1 MERIRQLGLV
11 VSSLALLSSA
21 QCWCVDSAQAQ
32 HEPTP
37 RRIAMIIVGQ
47 SLQGGAAQ
55 AFREGLRDAGYTEGR
70 DVILEWRSANGDYAQ
85 LPAMVADIVRSKPD
99 IIVVESTVAT
109 GVVKQATSSIP
120 VVMAVVADPVGS
132 GFVETLARPGGN
144 LTGLS
149 MMMPDILTKRLQL
162 LKEAMPNLTRLGV
175 LRDPSVGWHTKAFD
189 DLAVAARPMGVEL
202 TSVSASRPAD
212 LERAFSALRSSHVQA
227 LYLLDNAFFGAQR
240 KTILRLAS
248 QFQLPVA
255 AGGTSQW
262 AADGALLA
270 YSADFN
276 DIFRRTAGYV
286 DRVLKGAKPRD
297 LPIQQPTKFLLV
309 INLKTAKAL
318 RLKVPA
324 SILAQ
329 ADEVI
334 Q

>member
-1 MERIRQLGLV
+1 M
-11 VSSLALLSSA
+11 LSAA
-21 QCWCVDSAQAQ
+21 QCWCIDWAQAEQ
-32 HEPTP
+32 EPTP
-37 RRIAMIIVGQ
+37 RRIALIVVAQ
-47 SLQGGAAQ
+47 SPQGDAAQ
-55 AFREGLRDAGYTEGR
+55 AFRNGLRDAGYTEGR

-85 LPAMVADIVRSKPD
+85 VPAMVTDIVRAKPD
-99 IIVVESTVAT
+99 VIVVESTVAT

-120 VVMAVVADPVGS
+120 IVMAVVADPVGS

-144 LTGLS
+144 ITGLS

-162 LKEAMPNLTRLGV
+162 LKEAMPSLTRLGV
-175 LRDPSVGWHTKAFD
+175 LQDPSVVWHSKAFE
-189 DLAVAARPMGVEL
+189 DLTAAAKPMGVEV
-202 TSVSASRPAD
+202 TPVAASRAVD
-212 LERAFSALRSSHVQA
+212 FERAFSALRASHAQA
-227 LYLLDNAFFGAQR
+227 LFLLDNAFFGAQR

-248 QFQLPVA
+248 QFRLPVA
-255 AGGTSQW
+255 SGGTSQW

-276 DIFRRTAGYV
+276 DIFRRAAGYV
-286 DRVLKGAKPRD
+286 DKVLKGAKPRD
-297 LPIQQPTKFLLV
+297 LPIEQPTKFLLV

-324 SILAQ
+324 SILGQ